1 MAMSIA
7 YHPQTDGQTKVVN
20 KCLERYLRMCTGD
33 KQKLWVK
40 WLPLAEWWYNT
51 TYHTATRMT
60 PFQALNGYEPPHIVS
75 YLHEIPKV
83 QALTDQVQKM
93 QEILQLLK
101 DNLQMARNRM
111 KQQAD
116 QKRSEREFA
125 VGDWVY
131 LRLQPYK
138 HASIKR
144 GGKHKLSPK
153 FYGPYKILRR
163 VGEVAYVLELP
174 KSSKIHNTFHVSSL
188 KRVVGQKVTVQTELP
203 ELDEEGKLGYHP
215 KMLPGK
221 EKKSFNSIQIL

>member
-1 MAMSIA
+1 
-7 YHPQTDGQTKVVN
+7 
-20 KCLERYLRMCTGD
+20 
-33 KQKLWVK
+33 
-40 WLPLAEWWYNT
+40 
-51 TYHTATRMT
+51 
-60 PFQALNGYEPPHIVS
+60 
-75 YLHEIPKV
+75 
-83 QALTDQVQKM
+83 
-93 QEILQLLK
+93 
-101 DNLQMARNRM
+101 MARNRM

-138 HASIKR
+138 QTSIKR

-203 ELDEEGKLGYHP
+203 ELDEEGKLQLEPEAILERRTRQLRHRNITEYLI
-215 KMLPGK
+215 KWQRLPPEDATWEGEDIFQQYPNFVK
-221 EKKSFNSIQIL
+221 L